1 MYSLTH
7 KSDKK
12 LFKEEVQLK
21 IAATQK
27 MKNIQTY
34 NNKKLKLLIAPK
46 NQKEKKSSIIDFK

>member
-1 MYSLTH
+1 MYSFTH

-27 MKNIQTY
+27 
-34 NNKKLKLLIAPK
+34 
-46 NQKEKKSSIIDFK
+46 KEKYTNI

>member
-1 MYSLTH
+1 MYSFTH

-21 IAATQK
+21 IAATEK
-27 MKNIQTY
+27 KKNTQTY

-46 NQKEKKSSIIDFK
+46 NQKEKNLQ